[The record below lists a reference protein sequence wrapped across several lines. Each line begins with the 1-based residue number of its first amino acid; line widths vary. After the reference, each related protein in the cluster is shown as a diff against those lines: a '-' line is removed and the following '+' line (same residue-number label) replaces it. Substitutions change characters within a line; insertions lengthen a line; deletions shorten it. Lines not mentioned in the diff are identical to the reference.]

1 MFDFFYGNEAEQ
13 YQFYRV
19 PQALFTDEKFRKI
32 SCESKLLYGFLL
44 DRCGLS
50 RKSKWCD
57 EDGKLYVFF
66 KQEEACEKLN
76 IGKNKA
82 VKIFGELEQTGLIVR
97 KKQGQGKPTKIYVC
111 NFTKEIAVKQE
122 NQTSAENT
130 GEEVQTP
137 KNGKSEISVSSES
150 TQTEVK
156 TLENGKSKLSKT
168 GSQYIYSLNQT
179 EINHTNPSIYREQET
194 KQTSE
199 TDGWTDDEI
208 TECEEFIKMNI
219 DYNDLLREGV
229 SPNTLNMIV
238 DIMLEAY
245 NPLNEFIKIQGQSVK
260 RAIALRQYE
269 KLDRDHIHYIL
280 DSIAE
285 EARKRKIKNMRSYL
299 KACLYNAPHSI
310 DMHYDNE
317 IVYAGSERSEQKSSA
332 AYDIAEYER
341 SSVLDELWNE
351 DDQ

>member
-19 PQALFTDEKFRKI
+19 PQALFTDEKFSKI

-66 KQEEACEKLN
+66 KQEEAIEKLN

-82 VKIFGELEQTGLIVR
+82 VKIFDELEQTGLIIR

-122 NQTSAENT
+122 DQTSAENT
-130 GEEVQTP
+130 EKEVQTP
-137 KNGKSEISVSSES
+137 ENRESEVSVSSES
-150 TQTEVK
+150 SQTEVK
-156 TLENGKSKLSKT
+156 TPKNGKSKLSKT

-229 SPNTLNMIV
+229 SPNTLDMIV

-260 RAIALRQYE
+260 RTIALRQYE
-269 KLDRDHIHYIL
+269 KLDSDHIRYIL
-280 DSIAE
+280 DSINE
-285 EARKRKIKNMRSYL
+285 EARKKKIKNMRPYL
-299 KACLYNAPHSI
+299 KSCLYNAPHSM
-310 DMHYDNE
+310 DMYYTNE
-317 IVYAGSERSEQKSSA
+317 FQFDYGVS
-332 AYDIAEYER
+332 
-341 SSVLDELWNE
+341 E
-351 DDQ
+351 DDEG

>member
-1 MFDFFYGNEAEQ
+1 MFDYFYGNEAEQ

-19 PQALFTDEKFRKI
+19 VPQALFTNEKFSKI

-82 VKIFGELEQTGLIVR
+82 VKIFDELEQTGLIVR

-122 NQTSAENT
+122 DQTSAENT
-130 GEEVQTP
+130 EKEVQTP
-137 KNGKSEISVSSES
+137 ENRESDFSVTPKSN
-150 TQTEVK
+150 QTEVK
-156 TLENGKSKLSKT
+156 TPKNGKSKLSKT

-208 TECEEFIKMNI
+208 AECEEFIKMNI

-229 SPNTLNMIV
+229 SPNTLDMIV

-260 RAIALRQYE
+260 RTIALRQYE
-269 KLDRDHIHYIL
+269 KLDSDHIRYIL
-280 DSIAE
+280 DSINE
-285 EARKRKIKNMRSYL
+285 EARKKKIKNMRPYL
-299 KACLYNAPHSI
+299 KSCLYNAPHSM
-310 DMHYDNE
+310 DMYYTNE
-317 IVYAGSERSEQKSSA
+317 FQFDYGVS
-332 AYDIAEYER
+332 
-341 SSVLDELWNE
+341 E
-351 DDQ
+351 DDEG

>member
-1 MFDFFYGNEAEQ
+1 MFDYFYGNEAEQ

-19 PQALFTDEKFRKI
+19 PQALFTNEKFSKI

-50 RKSKWCD
+50 RKSKWFD
-57 EDGKLYVFF
+57 NDGKLYVFF
-66 KQEEACEKLN
+66 KQEEAIEKLN

-82 VKIFGELEQTGLIVR
+82 VKIFDELERTGLIIR

-122 NQTSAENT
+122 DQTSAENT
-130 GEEVQTP
+130 EKEVKTPENRESDFSVTP
-137 KNGKSEISVSSES
+137 KSN
-150 TQTEVK
+150 QTEVK
-156 TLENGKSKLSKT
+156 TPKNGKSKLSKT

-229 SPNTLNMIV
+229 SPNTLDMIV

-260 RAIALRQYE
+260 RTIALRQYE
-269 KLDRDHIHYIL
+269 KLDSDHIRYIL
-280 DSIAE
+280 DSINE
-285 EARKRKIKNMRSYL
+285 EARKKKIKNMRPYL
-299 KACLYNAPHSI
+299 KSCLYNAPHSM
-310 DMHYDNE
+310 DMYYTNE
-317 IVYAGSERSEQKSSA
+317 LQFDYGVS
-332 AYDIAEYER
+332 
-341 SSVLDELWNE
+341 E
-351 DDQ
+351 DDEG

>member
-19 PQALFTDEKFRKI
+19 PQALFTDEKFSKI

-82 VKIFGELEQTGLIVR
+82 VKIFDELEQTGLIIR

-122 NQTSAENT
+122 DQTSAENT
-130 GEEVQTP
+130 EKEVQTP
-137 KNGKSEISVSSES
+137 ENRESDISVSSENN
-150 TQTEVK
+150 QAEVK
-156 TLENGKSKLSKT
+156 TPENGKSKLPKT

-179 EINHTNPSIYREQET
+179 EINHTNPSIYQRHET

-208 TECEEFIKMNI
+208 ADCEEFIKMNI
-219 DYNDLLREGV
+219 DYNGLLHEGV
-229 SPNTLNMIV
+229 SANTLDMIV

-245 NPLNEFIKIQGQSVK
+245 NPLNDFIKIQGQSVK
-260 RAIALRQYE
+260 RTIVLRQYE
-269 KLDRDHIHYIL
+269 KLDSDHIHYIL
-280 DSIAE
+280 DSITE
-285 EARKRKIKNMRSYL
+285 EAQKREIKNMRPYL

-310 DMHYDNE
+310 DIRNE
-317 IVYAGSERSEQKSSA
+317 TKSEYEKTRNKKAGYPPT
-332 AYDIAEYER
+332 YDIAEYE
-341 SSVLDELWNE
+341 STSVVDELWEE

>member
-19 PQALFTDEKFRKI
+19 PQALFTDEKFSKI

-66 KQEEACEKLN
+66 KQEEAIEKLN

-82 VKIFGELEQTGLIVR
+82 VKIFDELEQTGLIIR

-122 NQTSAENT
+122 DQTSAENT
-130 GEEVQTP
+130 EKEVQTP
-137 KNGKSEISVSSES
+137 ENRESEVSVSSES
-150 TQTEVK
+150 SQTEVK
-156 TLENGKSKLSKT
+156 TPKNGKSKLSKT

-229 SPNTLNMIV
+229 SPNTLDMIV

-260 RAIALRQYE
+260 RTIALRQYE
-269 KLDRDHIHYIL
+269 KLDSDHIRYIL
-280 DSIAE
+280 DSINE
-285 EARKRKIKNMRSYL
+285 EARKKKIKNMRPYL
-299 KACLYNAPHSI
+299 KSCLYNAPHSM
-310 DMHYDNE
+310 DMYYTNE
-317 IVYAGSERSEQKSSA
+317 FQFDYGGSE
-332 AYDIAEYER
+332 D
-341 SSVLDELWNE
+341 DEG
-351 DDQ
+351 